1 MKNYATTR
9 SFLAALAALMLL
21 AFAGPSWA
29 AVYTVTYAGY
39 GENITYTVDGGPSQ
53 TGTLS
58 GLVNGLVSG
67 GDNTVNVGKGTYTL
81 GTSLKLQAGV
91 KLIGA
96 GAGATIL
103 DGGSARR
110 VIECTAN
117 SANKDDTVL
126 DGFTITNGKAPG
138 SGSQARG
145 GGMRVTSGASPTITN
160 CTFTSNTADDRGGG
174 MDIDSS
180 NPTVTNCTF
189 SDNTAKNSGGV
200 RINNSSSTLT
210 NCTFAGN
217 KADFGGGMAIST
229 NSSPTITNC
238 TFTGNT
244 ATYSGGG
251 MRISYGSPT
260 IVNCT
265 LVNNSATGGGT
276 EAYVSSAE
284 LKLVNTLV
292 WNAVADDTITNNNG
306 TVALTNCAGPAGIN
320 SDNTGTG
327 YVPIASWTPT
337 SSDVTVA
344 GVKHTV
350 YRVEENDALKALIG
364 KGTSS
369 GAPATDQLG
378 ATRNDPPDIGAVEHV
393 TLKGLSVTVSGDSAL
408 TVGQGQTGSVTLEA
422 LVSGDFNDGSRAKLD
437 PSQYTVDWSTASA
450 DTDLSSAGLSF
461 NKTMGVLSV
470 AATAPVGIH
479 TVTVKAKATATASGA
494 NIAPVTADKIVT
506 VTVVPVYAVT
516 VTSEPSAGGTA
527 SADVGEATEGS
538 TVTLSATP
546 NAGYRFKE
554 WQAVA
559 PANLTIK
566 SATSATASFDMP
578 GEAVEVKAVFTASG
592 APTPGPGP
600 SPDPGPTP
608 DPDPQPDPTGDPG
621 ATLKAVGVTTTG
633 GMAEVPLSG
642 TATFELGTWFGED
655 RKPTTPTSLTVY
667 VDGKARGEVS
677 VTNGRF
683 VLPSIDDDEY
693 ELWVVATLPD
703 GTKLKSDKLYVVAG
717 RGTLTATK
725 LTVMPTSAREGDRVT
740 FDLGDWINKRVAV
753 DPSEVRWIL
762 DGVDVTDLVLNGKLT
777 VEAVD
782 GGDGTMTLIVTATL
796 ANGLTGTETVR
807 VTVTPAPDEGDEE
820 ETPGTSGGGGCDA
833 VSGGLIS
840 LLAVFALVYRRKR

>member
-1 MKNYATTR
+1 MKHTVTPRFFLALLLALLTLTLAAPARAATYNVTKDGDGTDEKIQTITVNGTDYAT
-9 SFLAALAALMLL
+9 
-21 AFAGPSWA
+21 
-29 AVYTVTYAGY
+29 
-39 GENITYTVDGGPSQ
+39 
-53 TGTLS
+53 LS
-58 GLVNGLVSG
+58 SLVNNGVTSG
-67 GDNTVNVGKGTYTL
+67 DTVNVGAGTYYLTDTL
-81 GTSLKLQAGV
+81 SFGAGV

-96 GAGATIL
+96 GAGTTIL
-103 DGGSARR
+103 SRDVNNAGDFGIVSCENNPATPENTR
-110 VIECTAN
+110 
-117 SANKDDTVL
+117 L
-126 DGFTITNGKAPG
+126 DGVTITGGKA
-138 SGSQARG
+138 SYG
-145 GGMRVTSGASPTITN
+145 GGMYIDGASPTIAN
-160 CTFTSNTADDRGGG
+160 CTFTENETGTGINSSGGG
-174 MDIDSS
+174 MYIS
-180 NPTVTNCTF
+180 NASPTIENCTF
-189 SDNTAKNSGGV
+189 TNNTANGGGGMHIYEASPTV
-200 RINNSSSTLT
+200 T

-833 VSGGLIS
+833 GLGVLA
-840 LLAVFALVYRRKR
+840 LLALAATRRRR